1 MAKHALQPIRVD
13 VGATLVRVRLTRPD
27 RYNVL
32 DTATLASI
40 EEALSEGNR
49 RGLPLLLDGEGD
61 VFSVGADIA
70 EMARF
75 SPEDAIAYSRLGQRV
90 ADALERWPGVTVA
103 RLSGYALG
111 TGLELA
117 LACDV
122 LIGSSD
128 VRLGLPGLAWAL
140 VPCLGGLRRLSCRL
154 PAEMCSDLFLGGEVL
169 EAQRALELGL
179 LDRLSD
185 GPIDRFVAGLSE
197 FTPAAVDA
205 IRGIRLDRQGE
216 IDRDSEA
223 ELFAQPFASGE
234 CQKRLRKL
242 LAG

>member
-1 MAKHALQPIRVD
+1 MAKPALQPIRVD
-13 VGATLVRVRLTRPD
+13 VGSTLVRLRLTRPD

-32 DTATLASI
+32 DIATLASLD
-40 EEALSEGNR
+40 EALAEAHHKA
-49 RGLPLLLDGEGD
+49 LPLLLEGDGE

-75 SPEDAIAYSRLGQRV
+75 SSDDAIAYSRLGQHV
-90 ADALERWPGVTVA
+90 ADRLERWPGVTVA

-154 PAEMCSDLFLGGEVL
+154 PAEMC
-169 EAQRALELGL
+169 
-179 LDRLSD
+179 
-185 GPIDRFVAGLSE
+185 
-197 FTPAAVDA
+197 
-205 IRGIRLDRQGE
+205 
-216 IDRDSEA
+216 
-223 ELFAQPFASGE
+223 
-234 CQKRLRKL
+234 
-242 LAG
+242 